1 MLIFFIFSGPF
12 HIFLPAVLRGD
23 ERTKNCCERDLEVQ
37 LPARAVGNSSNY
49 SLTNS
54 VILNLEFWNSGNCVA
69 LLFWKGVLLCAMN
82 LHFCNVSLISRDPQ
96 ISGGKIT
103 AFYTVPLR
111 PISTLRVLEVTET
124 GRLPIHHAC

>member
-54 VILNLEFWNSGNCVA
+54 VILNLEFWKLCSLVV
-69 LLFWKGVLLCAMN
+69 LEGVLLCAMN
-82 LHFCNVSLISRDPQ
+82 VHFCNVSLISRDPQ

-103 AFYTVPLR
+103 AFYRAPLR
-111 PISTLRVLEVTET
+111 PVSTLRVLEVTET